1 MYPYI
6 LVSVALTLLFA
17 FGCRNALKKH
27 AGLFYLAAALIV
39 VLEVIYY
46 QFGIRDMAPEWLT
59 AHVVNFFK
67 RGALS
72 TAMFIVVMYL
82 GALDGNRPAVRKLME
97 IRGELSI
104 IACILT
110 LGHNIVY
117 GMKHFVALFTNP
129 WEMKP
134 NVLIAAILSVIM
146 IAIMI
151 PLMVT
156 SFKAVRGRMP
166 ASRWKSLQ
174 RLAYVFFAL
183 IYIHVMVLFLPKLDK
198 KLVDILIYTVIFALY
213 LILRLIKAAK
223 RRKLHRQ
230 GT

>member
-6 LVSVALTLLFA
+6 LVSILLTLVFA
-17 FGCRNALKKH
+17 FGCRTALKKH
-27 AGLFYLAAALIV
+27 AGIFYLAAAVIV

-46 QFGIRDMAPEWLT
+46 QTGIHDMAPDWLT

-82 GALDGNRPAVRKLME
+82 GALDGKRPAVRKLME
-97 IRGELSI
+97 IRGQLSI
-104 IACILT
+104 LACILT
-110 LGHNIVY
+110 LGHNIIY
-117 GMKHFVALFTNP
+117 GTKHFAALFTNP

-134 NVLIAAILSVIM
+134 NVLIAAILSLVM

-156 SFKAVRGRMP
+156 SFKAVRSRMP
-166 ASRWKSLQ
+166 ASRWKGLQ
-174 RLAYVFFAL
+174 RLAYGFFAL
-183 IYIHVMVLFLPKLDK
+183 TYLHVMVLFLPKLDK
-198 KLVDILIYTVIFALY
+198 KLADVLIYTAIFALY
-213 LILRLIKAAK
+213 LILRLAKAAR
-223 RRKLHRQ
+223 RRKLRDQ
-230 GT
+230 SA